1 MMTEQNLA
9 EAIIA
14 MQRRELMPA
23 TRQVVD
29 EAARLLGEGREMEAR
44 ALVEKA
50 EALAAQANG
59 TNGTSSTNG
68 TVMISKGTGRVKVS
82 QGWAPQGIVAPL
94 AAKLAAGFT
103 EVLTNVLDDVHRYTG
118 DQVQAVA
125 NALDEHIQ
133 NMETALRHAAGVG
146 ERLEQLATEHEANL
160 RVVQQGQEELWGAVR
175 ALQHADQEQVA
186 SITRVCAATEEI
198 THELARHVD
207 AVAARFDHVDQ
218 RLSLLDRLMQEVPSQ
233 FSGVMSRL
241 DRHTEALRVLEQ
253 RQTQRVSTLNQ
264 VLESLARLKEEEP
277 AELAMPALA

>member
-14 MQRRELMPA
+14 MQRQELMPA
-23 TRQVVD
+23 TREVVD

-59 TNGTSSTNG
+59 TNGAV
-68 TVMISKGTGRVKVS
+68 TVSKAGGRVKVS
-82 QGWAPQGIVAPL
+82 QSWAPQGIVAPL

-146 ERLEQLATEHEANL
+146 ERLEQLATDHEANL
-160 RVVQQGQEELWGAVR
+160 RVVQQGQEELWAAVR
-175 ALQHADQEQVA
+175 ALQHADQEQIA

-218 RLSLLDRLMQEVPSQ
+218 RISLLDRLMQEVPAQ
-233 FSGVMSRL
+233 FSGVASRL